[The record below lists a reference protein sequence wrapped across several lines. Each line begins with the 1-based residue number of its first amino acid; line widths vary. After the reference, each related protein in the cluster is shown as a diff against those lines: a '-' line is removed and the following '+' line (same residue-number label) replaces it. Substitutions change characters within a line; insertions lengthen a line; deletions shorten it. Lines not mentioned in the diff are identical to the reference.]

1 MRWLSL
7 QRDGNFEDM
16 VVRILVE
23 YEVLGDEEY
32 AYVERF
38 EVQLRDGNEIERA
51 NTFARYKAVRE
62 LISRGIIVKS
72 IKELSVEY
80 EEN

>member
-23 YEVLGDEEY
+23 YEVLGDDEY
-32 AYVERF
+32 AYVEGF
-38 EVQLRDGNEIERA
+38 EVQLGDGNEIERA

-72 IKELSVEY
+72 IKEISVKY
-80 EEN
+80 ED

>member
-1 MRWLSL
+1 MIAR
-7 QRDGNFEDM
+7 M
-16 VVRILVE
+16 LVE
-23 YEVLGDEEY
+23 YEVLGDDEY

-38 EVQLRDGNEIERA
+38 EVQLGDGNEIERA

-72 IKELSVEY
+72 IKEIDISY
-80 EEN
+80 ED

>member
-1 MRWLSL
+1 M

-23 YEVLGDEEY
+23 YEVLGDDEY
-32 AYVERF
+32 AYVEGF
-38 EVQLRDGNEIERA
+38 EVQLGDGNEIERA

-72 IKELSVEY
+72 IKEIDISY
-80 EEN
+80 ED